1 MIKQMIDETKKGKPP
16 LDNTK
21 GMVFF
26 FFEFYCATF
35 YCFYLFCPRCVLVP
49 SLVAGLRVPGHM
61 LCPAGQLSHARH
73 SLEFEV
79 HI

>member
-1 MIKQMIDETKKGKPP
+1 MIDETKKGKLL

-21 GMVFF
+21 GTVLF
-26 FFEFYCATF
+26 FFEFYCVTF

-49 SLVAGLRVPGHM
+49 PLVAGLRVPGRT
-61 LCPAGQLSHARH
+61 LCPAGQLSHTRH

-79 HI
+79 PI

>member
-1 MIKQMIDETKKGKPP
+1 MRQKKGKLL

-26 FFEFYCATF
+26 FFEFYCFTF
-35 YCFYLFCPRCVLVP
+35 HSLYLFCPRHVLVP
-49 SLVAGLRVPGHM
+49 PLMVGLRAPGHT
-61 LCPAGQLSHARH
+61 LCPAGQLLHARH

-79 HI
+79 PI